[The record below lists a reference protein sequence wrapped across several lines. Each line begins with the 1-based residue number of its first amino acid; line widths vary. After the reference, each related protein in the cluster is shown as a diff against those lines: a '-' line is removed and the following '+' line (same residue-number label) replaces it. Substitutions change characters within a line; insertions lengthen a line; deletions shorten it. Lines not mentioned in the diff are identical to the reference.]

1 MKDREK
7 WMQLCELASREQDPK
22 KMIALTAE
30 IIRLLNEKEDRLF
43 HPVAKAEGNTMTADV
58 GDMPTS
64 QRTHDT
70 LESFAP
76 KTAGG
81 LKSN

>member
-7 WMQLCELASREQDPK
+7 WMRLCEQASREQDPK

-43 HPVAKAEGNTMTADV
+43 HPVAKAEGNPMTQ
-58 GDMPTS
+58 P
-64 QRTHDT
+64 
-70 LESFAP
+70 
-76 KTAGG
+76 
-81 LKSN
+81 

>member
-7 WMQLCELASREQDPK
+7 WMQLCEQASLEQDPK

-43 HPVAKAEGNTMTADV
+43 HPVAT
-58 GDMPTS
+58 P
-64 QRTHDT
+64 
-70 LESFAP
+70 ESGFTP
-76 KTAGG
+76 QP
-81 LKSN
+81 